1 MLKKINVSGFK
12 SLEGFSL
19 EFHTGLNVIV
29 GPNGSGKTNI
39 LSFLEFLSHLAR
51 NRLLDAVSR
60 SGGAGRIFR
69 RSKTGALGRSLS
81 FTIRGDGA
89 FHSYRDEG
97 KVAVFYE
104 YSAEIQLRETSGSL
118 TYGRQS
124 LKISYEKPSAEWPE
138 PSAEWP
144 VEVEAITDEN
154 ESAKILFSS
163 STLKKHLHDQ
173 FVPRKRGGSATEDK
187 DAVEELVRRSCATTP
202 LYHVLERYIKGAGLL
217 ISDLFGA
224 QAFNIS
230 PSAVRRTEDIAS
242 EPLIEED
249 GGGLA
254 AVLFALTRTR
264 QSEDY
269 WDDYRYQPRYRF
281 HHADETFTKI
291 IAYSKIVSDAIQ
303 DITVEPDTIEN
314 QLRIFVK
321 VDYGDGSLKLPFSL
335 VSDGT
340 AKWFTLVTA
349 IVTSRAVFAI
359 EEPENFLHPLMQRE
373 IVRIVREEFSSGFKD
388 AFAVMTTHSETI
400 LNSVDPD
407 EMILVHM
414 EEGRSVAKRPENA
427 VDVRA
432 EIDRTGFGAG
442 YYYLAGAIE

>member
-1 MLKKINVSGFK
+1 MLKKIDVSGFK

-39 LSFLEFLSHLAR
+39 LSFLEFLAHLAR

-69 RSKTGALGRSLS
+69 RSKTGALGKSLS
-81 FTIRGDGA
+81 FTISGDGK
-89 FHSYRDEG
+89 FQTIGRDEG
-97 KVAVFYE
+97 KTVFYE

-118 TYGRQS
+118 TYARQS
-124 LKISYEKPSAEWPE
+124 LKLAYDKPLGEWPI
-138 PSAEWP
+138 
-144 VEVEAITDEN
+144 EVEAVSDEN
-154 ESAKILFSS
+154 EVAKIHFHSATVKYLQ
-163 STLKKHLHDQ
+163 DEYA
-173 FVPRKRGGSATEDK
+173 PRKRTG
-187 DAVEELVRRSCATTP
+187 DASELKGAIEELARRSCATTP
-202 LYHVLERYIKGAGLL
+202 LYHVLERYLKGADLL
-217 ISDLFGA
+217 IRDLFGA
-224 QAFNIS
+224 QSYNIS
-230 PSAVRRTEDIAS
+230 PSAVRRPEDIAS
-242 EPLIEED
+242 EPSIEED
-249 GGGLA
+249 GRGLA

-269 WDDYRYQPRYRF
+269 WDDYRYQRRYRF
-281 HHADETFTKI
+281 YQPDETFTKI

-314 QLRIFVK
+314 QLRIFVR

-373 IVRIVREEFSSGFKD
+373 IVRIVRDEFSSAFKD

-400 LNSVDPD
+400 LNAVDPD

-414 EEGRSVAKRPENA
+414 EEGRSVATRPQNA
-427 VDVRA
+427 ADVRA

>member
-1 MLKKINVSGFK
+1 MLKIINVSGFK

-69 RSKTGALGRSLS
+69 RGKTGALGRSLS
-81 FTIRGDGA
+81 FTIGGDGQ

-97 KVAVFYE
+97 NITVFYE

-124 LKISYEKPSAEWPE
+124 LKLSYEKPSAEWP
-138 PSAEWP
+138 
-144 VEVEAITDEN
+144 VEVEVITDEN
-154 ESAKILFSS
+154 ESTKIRFSS
-163 STLKKHLHDQ
+163 STLKEHLRDQ
-173 FVPRKRGGSATEDK
+173 FSPRKKGGDATELK
-187 DAVEELVRRSCATTP
+187 VAVEELVRRSCATTP
-202 LYHVLERYIKGAGLL
+202 LYHVLERYLRGAGLL

-224 QAFNIS
+224 QSFNIS

-254 AVLFALTRTR
+254 AVLFALTRTH

-281 HHADETFTKI
+281 HHPDETFTKI

-427 VDVRA
+427 FDVRA

>member
-1 MLKKINVSGFK
+1 MDPLPPKLRLSTDARAKMVFDERCNLLDQRRETTFNALITKGSPVLKKINVSGFK

-60 SGGAGRIFR
+60 SGGAGKIFR
-69 RSKTGALGRSLS
+69 RGITGALGKSVS
-81 FTIRGDGA
+81 FTISGDGL
-89 FHSYRDEG
+89 FRDYSRDG
-97 KVAVFYE
+97 GDNTVFYE
-104 YSAEIQLRETSGSL
+104 YSADIQLRETSGSL
-118 TYGRQS
+118 TYARQS
-124 LKISYEKPSAEWPE
+124 LKLSYAQPSGEWPI
-138 PSAEWP
+138 
-144 VEVEAITDEN
+144 EVEATTDEN
-154 ESAKILFSS
+154 ESAKVRF
-163 STLKKHLHDQ
+163 H
-173 FVPRKRGGSATEDK
+173 SATVTHLRDRFAPRQGK
-187 DAVEELVRRSCATTP
+187 ADASELKGAIEELLRRSCATTP
-202 LYHVLERYIKGAGLL
+202 LYHVLERYLKGAGLL

-224 QAFNIS
+224 QSFNIS

-249 GGGLA
+249 GKGLA
-254 AVLFALTRTR
+254 AVLFALTRTGP
-264 QSEDY
+264 SEDY
-269 WDDYRYQPRYRF
+269 WDDYRYQPQYRF
-281 HHADETFTKI
+281 HQPDETFTKI

-388 AFAVMTTHSETI
+388 AFAVMTTHSET
-400 LNSVDPD
+400 
-407 EMILVHM
+407 
-414 EEGRSVAKRPENA
+414 
-427 VDVRA
+427 RA
-432 EIDRTGFGAG
+432 MAESG
-442 YYYLAGAIE
+442 